1 MEGGATFG
9 YRGDFGYIDA
19 GFETY
24 DREIQMYKSDPT
36 STGSQKLNTNQI
48 VLNGNINLGEKF
60 HLEPVISYQI
70 HSRKEYETAYDKEI
84 DEPELYWKLNTF
96 QGDIRLHYD
105 QSRNF
110 TGTFGIAVMD
120 MVNKSLGTE
129 KLIPNFHTA
138 GFGVYA
144 MEKYNT
150 ERFTVSGGL
159 RFDVKNVN
167 IRNTIME
174 EDTSGAAAHEITP
187 RSIDFNALSGSLGLV
202 YRPSDKIDIFTNIGR
217 GWRSPSEYEMYVDGV
232 HEGTNRYERGLITL
246 DPSASPTIE
255 SSLNIDFGVRVR
267 MNKLNIEV
275 SLFNNIV
282 SNFIYPAPTEETDP
296 ESGLQIYDIKQ
307 DRSEFRGIEYSVQY
321 QPLDFLLISL
331 NGDYLYTRN
340 NSTGTAVPL
349 TPPMKNYFEVKFQK
363 HQIGFLF
370 NPYIK
375 AGLKIVNAQNEVY
388 VKEAKTEGYMLADAG
403 MGVDFI
409 LSKMTISVDLNVEN
423 LFDGKYVDHLSRYKM
438 TAMNPGRSINL
449 KITVPF
455 QY

>member
-255 SSLNIDFGVRVR
+255 SSLNIDF
-267 MNKLNIEV
+267 EV
-275 SLFNNIV
+275 S
-282 SNFIYPAPTEETDP
+282 
-296 ESGLQIYDIKQ
+296 
-307 DRSEFRGIEYSVQY
+307 
-321 QPLDFLLISL
+321 
-331 NGDYLYTRN
+331 
-340 NSTGTAVPL
+340 
-349 TPPMKNYFEVKFQK
+349 
-363 HQIGFLF
+363 
-370 NPYIK
+370 
-375 AGLKIVNAQNEVY
+375 
-388 VKEAKTEGYMLADAG
+388 
-403 MGVDFI
+403 
-409 LSKMTISVDLNVEN
+409 
-423 LFDGKYVDHLSRYKM
+423 
-438 TAMNPGRSINL
+438 
-449 KITVPF
+449 
-455 QY
+455 